1 MHFTYFCE
9 KWGGG
14 QWTSVLCS
22 PSSRIFCVFS
32 DDVNIFGWYS
42 RWSSSFCVFK
52 CFCGLLGFMSDDYS
66 FVVAFVVYLFNMD
79 IYLYISMYI
88 QAEYRRFGVF
98 NFFCV
103 NYCTCYILFLL
114 WRVVFFRLRVAEEF
128 LFSFRQT
135 AYISFI
141 IKAFIVF
148 YYYPPLTAY
157 IGYLHLPARAS
168 IGWFLFHNFISIFLF
183 VTLLPF
189 FLLVTS
195 LTWLR

>member
-1 MHFTYFCE
+1 
-9 KWGGG
+9 
-14 QWTSVLCS
+14 
-22 PSSRIFCVFS
+22 
-32 DDVNIFGWYS
+32 
-42 RWSSSFCVFK
+42 
-52 CFCGLLGFMSDDYS
+52 MSDDYS

-103 NYCTCYILFLL
+103 NYCTCYILFYCDVLFSFGCG
-114 WRVVFFRLRVAEEF
+114 WLRSF
-128 LFSFRQT
+128 CFSFRQT

-148 YYYPPLTAY
+148 YYYHPLTAY

-168 IGWFLFHNFISIFLF
+168 IRVVLFHNFFFFFFFSIFLF

-189 FLLVTS
+189 FPLVTS
-195 LTWLR
+195 LTWLRKDVH